1 MIASLTGELRHVDED
16 RIHLQVGPILYEL
29 LVPSSDVDR
38 LKDDVGM
45 EMTFHTLLYLQ
56 GDANGG
62 NLEPR
67 LIGFLRRED
76 KKFFEKFITV
86 KGIGP
91 KKALKALALPT
102 GEIAHAIES
111 KDARFLCQ
119 LPEIGKRTAEQVV
132 AELSG
137 KVQEFVTAV
146 PESAAGRGFGGGSA
160 ARRTPVEED
169 AIMALVALG
178 ERRIDAEHLLE
189 RAKQASPAAKTTQ
202 ALVGEMLRMR
212 TVRA

>member
-1 MIASLTGELRHVDED
+1 MIASITGDLAHVDQD
-16 RIHLQVGPILYEL
+16 RIHLRVGPILYEL
-29 LVPSSDVDR
+29 LVPAADVNR

-45 EMTFHTLLYLQ
+45 EMTFHTLMYLQ

-67 LIGFLRRED
+67 LLGFLRRED

-91 KKALKALALPT
+91 KKALKALALPV
-102 GEIAHAIES
+102 GEIAQAIES
-111 KDARFLCQ
+111 KDARFLCE
-119 LPEIGKRTAEQVV
+119 LPEIGKRTAEQIV

-137 KVQEFVTAV
+137 KVEEFAT
-146 PESAAGRGFGGGSA
+146 PTGQSGGTSSIAGS
-160 ARRTPVEED
+160 RRTSVEED
-169 AIMALVALG
+169 AIMTLVALG
-178 ERRIDAEHLLE
+178 DRRLDAEHLLD
-189 RAKQASPAAKTTQ
+189 RVKQASPNLKTTQ